1 MAFVLVARL
10 TARDGEQDRAAELIG
25 RLVEAT
31 RTEPGNV
38 HYIPHRDP
46 ENPRVF
52 ILYEQYR
59 DEAAFEEHAQ
69 SDHFKTLA
77 AGELFGLM
85 DERRREFY
93 ETFDQQS

>member
-10 TARDGEQDRAAELIG
+10 TAREGEQDRAAELIA

-46 ENPRVF
+46 DDPRVF
-52 ILYEQYR
+52 LMYEQYR
-59 DEAAFEEHAQ
+59 DKAAFEEHGQ
-69 SDHFKTLA
+69 TEHFKEIGL
-77 AGELFGLM
+77 GELFPLM
-85 DERRREFY
+85 ESRERSFY
-93 ETFDQQS
+93 ETI